1 MWNTRQRS
9 RGSIA
14 SVLLAI
20 LFIAS
25 ACLLWLNRQAV
36 VDQLRVWQYQP
47 NQEIAALTTRAG
59 MNGNGT
65 FLFYTGHP
73 SIEDAAS
80 FNQKCSRKEASSA
93 VLGCYNGQ
101 NIFIYNVKDSRLDG
115 IREVTAAHEMLHAV
129 YARLDDG
136 ERRRI
141 STLLEAEYENL
152 KDRQEFAERM
162 AFYERTEPGERD
174 NELHSI
180 IATEVGPINPELEEY
195 YKRFFSDRTKVVALH
210 EKYAA
215 VFLDLQKRSEALAAQ
230 LTQLASTIDAETISY
245 NTDVAK
251 LKQDIASFNS
261 RANNGGFSS
270 DASFQSERRALIER
284 GERIDDRRI
293 AISASIA
300 EYNRLR
306 EELTSVAAESE
317 ALNRSIDSSLA
328 PAPSL

>member
-1 MWNTRQRS
+1 MWNTRRRS
-9 RGSIA
+9 KGSVA
-14 SVLLAI
+14 SAVLAV
-20 LFIAS
+20 LFIAL
-25 ACLLWLNRQAV
+25 AGLLWFNRQTV
-36 VDQLRVWQYQP
+36 IDHLSVWQYQP
-47 NQEIAALTTRAG
+47 GQEVVDIAARAG

-73 SIEDAAS
+73 SIEDATN

-101 NIFIYNVKDSRLDG
+101 NIFIYNVKDPRLDG

-129 YARLDDG
+129 YARLDDA
-136 ERRRI
+136 ERRRVNI
-141 STLLEAEYENL
+141 LLEAEYDKL
-152 KDRQEFAERM
+152 KDRPEFAERM

-180 IATEVGPINPELEEY
+180 IATEVGSISTELEDY
-195 YKRFFSDRTKVVALH
+195 YKGYFSNRSQVVALH

-215 VFLDLQKRSEALAAQ
+215 VFSDLQKRSEVLSARLS
-230 LTQLASTIDAETISY
+230 QLAGTIDAESNRY
-245 NTDVAK
+245 NADVSK
-251 LKQDIASFNS
+251 LKQDIASFNA
-261 RANNGGFSS
+261 RANSGGFAS
-270 DASFQSERRALIER
+270 DTAFQSERSALIER
-284 GERIDDRRI
+284 GKQIDARRV

-300 EYNRLR
+300 EYNQLR
-306 EELTSVAAESE
+306 EELAAVASESE